1 MFRLTT
7 TGAPWVALAA
17 LAALTAWR
25 LAALELSPLTLMF
38 DEAQYWSWS
47 RELAFGYYSKP
58 PLIAWTLAGMAQLCG
73 EGEACLRAASPLF
86 HLAAAVGCGLLARRL
101 FGAATGLAAALL
113 YASLPGVAWSSMVAS
128 TDPPLLAFWAF
139 GLFFL
144 HRALESGRAR
154 DWLAFGLCLG
164 GGAMAKYTMVLMPLC
179 AALYLALA
187 PGAGRATPGAAR
199 AVWLRGAA
207 LAFAAAAAVAAPN
220 LLWNAAHGFPT
231 VAHLGDNAN
240 LGGALF
246 QPRALAAFLASQ
258 FAVFGPV
265 SFALLLWL
273 IAHARRALGDARTL
287 FLLCFSAPVLALFLT
302 QSLLSRAHANWA
314 GVAYAAGAVLV
325 ARWCLESGA
334 RGRALLAAA
343 LALHLAAM
351 PAIHHY
357 DAIAGDSV
365 AAFDPLRRMRGWDTL
380 GAGLSRLRADHP
392 GAALLFDDR
401 KTMAQMLYYVRPHPF
416 DAVKWNPRGGA
427 RDHYDLTTDIAS
439 AAGRPLLLVTGGA
452 DAAHVA
458 PAFDSARR
466 VATLEARPHE
476 GLALRREVW
485 RLEGFRGYPR
495 EAGER

>member
-1 MFRLTT
+1 M
-7 TGAPWVALAA
+7 
-17 LAALTAWR
+17 
-25 LAALELSPLTLMF
+25 
-38 DEAQYWSWS
+38 
-47 RELAFGYYSKP
+47 
-58 PLIAWTLAGMAQLCG
+58 
-73 EGEACLRAASPLF
+73 
-86 HLAAAVGCGLLARRL
+86 VGVDP
-101 FGAATGLAAALL
+101 T
-113 YASLPGVAWSSMVAS
+113 
-128 TDPPLLAFWAF
+128 PPLLAFWAF

-187 PGAGRATPGAAR
+187 ARAAPGAAR
-199 AVWLRGAA
+199 AVWWRGAA
-207 LAFAAAAAVAAPN
+207 LAFAAAAAVVAPN
-220 LLWNAAHGFPT
+220 LAWNAAHGFPT

-273 IAHARRALGDARTL
+273 IAHGRRAFRRCANAL
-287 FLLCFSAPVLALFLT
+287 LLCFSAPVLALFLT

-314 GVAYAAGAVLV
+314 GSPMPRGWSLWRAGA
-325 ARWCLESGA
+325 WS
-334 RGRALLAAA
+334 RGFGGGRCLAAA
-343 LALHLAAM
+343 LALHLLAM

-365 AAFDPLRRMRGWDTL
+365 AAFDPLRRMRGWDAL
-380 GAGLSRLRADHP
+380 GADLSRLRADHP

-439 AAGRPLLLVTGGA
+439 AAGRPLLLVTGGGRRRA
-452 DAAHVA
+452 CRAGVRLGAPRRHPRGAAA
-458 PAFDSARR
+458 
-466 VATLEARPHE
+466 
-476 GLALRREVW
+476 
-485 RLEGFRGYPR
+485 
-495 EAGER
+495 